1 MRRSVTVAIT
11 AGLVLVAK
19 VAEAHTFGASGAGLT
34 DGLAH
39 PLSGL
44 DHILAMIAVG
54 LWAAQLGG
62 RAVWRV
68 PATFVAVMALGAL
81 AGMSGLMVPL
91 VELGVV
97 GSLVVLGSLVAS
109 SARMPLG
116 FGAALVGLFAFFHGH
131 AHGTELPQAASAL
144 LYGLGFVLST
154 TLLHAAG
161 VSLGSAGRQGLPAR
175 LVRVGGATIATVGL
189 YLMAVL

>member
-1 MRRSVTVAIT
+1 MRRLVTIALAI
-11 AGLVLVAK
+11 ALVLVAK
-19 VAEAHTFGASGAGLT
+19 AAEAHTFGATAAGLT

-54 LWAAQLGG
+54 LWASQLGG

-68 PATFVAVMALGAL
+68 PATFVIVMVLGAL
-81 AGMSGLMVPL
+81 AGMFGLPAPM

-97 GSLVVLGSLVAS
+97 GSLVVLGSLVAF

-116 FGAALVGLFAFFHGH
+116 LGMAVVGLFAFFHGQ

-144 LYGLGFVLST
+144 LYGAGFVIST
-154 TLLHAAG
+154 ALLHAAG
-161 VSLGSAGRQGLPAR
+161 VAAGSVSRQGLPAR
-175 LVRVGGATIATVGL
+175 LVRFGGATIAAVGL
-189 YLMAVL
+189 YLAVGL